1 MKYSNIYKGIFLA
14 RPNRFIANVLID
26 GKQEV
31 CHVKN
36 TGRCRELLK
45 ENTVVYLEKSE
56 KKERKT
62 KYSLVAVE
70 KGSRLINIDS
80 QAPNIVFSEAIKGS
94 KIILPGIDT
103 ISYIK
108 AEKIYRNSR
117 FDFYIEGDGNNALIE
132 VKGVTLEERGVV
144 KFPDAPTL
152 RGEKHIRELIEA
164 KKEGYLTYLVFIVQM
179 NDVLYFTPN
188 GITDRAFDSALREAY
203 QNGVRLLAYECDIT
217 LDSMTINGKECEI
230 RL

>member
-1 MKYSNIYKGIFLA
+1 M
-14 RPNRFIANVLID
+14 
-26 GKQEV
+26 
-31 CHVKN
+31 
-36 TGRCRELLK
+36 LK

-56 KKERKT
+56 KNAERKT

-94 KIILPGIDT
+94 KIILPGIET

-117 FDFYIEGDGNNALIE
+117 FDFYIEGDGNNAFIE

-217 LDSMTINGKECEI
+217 PDSMTINGKECEI